1 MAKVNVADIRNIAFC
16 GHGASGKTT
25 LLDKLL
31 VLTGAVTGEPSVD
44 TGSSICD
51 FDPEEKAH
59 KRTIESSIVHMSHEG
74 KRINALDTPGY
85 ADFIGQTIGALRAV
99 ETAVIV
105 INAHSG
111 IEVNTRRVFQE
122 AGKAGVGRMIVIN
135 KMDDVNIDFPA
146 LIDNIR
152 DTFGNACAL
161 LNVPIGH
168 GSDFK
173 GVITTLDRAKDTKG
187 ALVDVAQA
195 HTQLIESIIEV
206 DEALMEKYFEGE
218 EPSHE
223 KVEELTEYAIA
234 HGTLVPIVCCS
245 AKTGVGL
252 KELLEV
258 LAHEALPPSHIQRI
272 AYKEGHKEGTEGDEI
287 KIKEDP
293 AAPLIAQVFKTRI
306 DPFVQKLTYLRI
318 YSGTLKKDDQVHIC
332 GSKKGVK
339 MGPLLEVQGAE
350 TKAVDSASAGDIVA
364 VAKMEDLHTGNCL
377 GEFEMPRIPF
387 PTPMVGLAVKP
398 KSHTDEAKLST
409 AMHKLVEE
417 DSTLKIE
424 RDVQTKELVMTGMS
438 DLHLQIIRERLHRRD
453 KLDVDTKVP
462 KIPFRE
468 TIMANAEGSYR
479 HKKQSGGRGQFGEV
493 HIRMYPL
500 PRNVTPEQFCSK
512 DKFPSM
518 KDFHFDDTHRFLW
531 INSVVG
537 GSIPGNFLPAIE
549 KGFKERIEKGVIAG
563 YTVQDVAVE
572 VHFGKHHEVDSS
584 EAAFKIAGSMAF
596 RNVFQTAKPALLEP
610 IVKMEVTVPEK
621 FMGDLYSDMSSRG
634 GRVQGTDSA
643 GGGYQTIFA
652 EVPLREV
659 TTYARTLSS
668 MTGGQGSFTMELSH
682 YDIMPSNVQQDI
694 VSKTTLQEEEEE

>member
-1 MAKVNVADIRNIAFC
+1 MAKVNVSDIRNIAFC

-44 TGSSICD
+44 NGTSICD

-59 KRTIESSIVHMSHEG
+59 KRTIESSIVHFDYDG
-74 KRINALDTPGY
+74 KRINAIDTPGY

-99 ETAVIV
+99 DTAVIV

-135 KMDDVNIDFPA
+135 KMDDANIDFPA
-146 LIDNIR
+146 LIDQIR
-152 DTFGNACAL
+152 DTFGNACSL
-161 LNVPIGH
+161 LNVPVGH
-168 GSDFK
+168 GNDFK
-173 GVITTLDRAKDTKG
+173 RVITTLDKGQDTKG
-187 ALVDVAQA
+187 ALVDVEQA
-195 HTQLIESIIEV
+195 HMQLIESIIEV

-223 KVEELTEYAIA
+223 KVEELTEQAIA
-234 HGTLVPIVCCS
+234 RGTLIPIVCCS

-258 LAHEALPPSHIQRI
+258 LAHEALPPTHVQRI

-287 KIKEDP
+287 KIQADP
-293 AAPLIAQVFKTRI
+293 AGQVIAQVFKTRT
-306 DPFVQKLTYLRI
+306 DPFVQKLTYLRV

-332 GSKKGVK
+332 NTKKSVK
-339 MGPLLEVQGAE
+339 LGPLLEVQGAE
-350 TKAVDSASAGDIVA
+350 MKPVDSASAGDIVA
-364 VAKMEDLHTGNCL
+364 IAKMEDLHTGNCL
-377 GEFEMPRIPF
+377 GEYELPRIPF

-398 KSHTDEAKLST
+398 KSHADEAKLSNSLQ
-409 AMHKLVEE
+409 KLVEE

-438 DLHLQIIRERLHRRD
+438 DLHLQILRERLLRRD
-453 KLDVDTKVP
+453 KLDVETKVP

-468 TIMANAEGSYR
+468 TIMASAEGSYR

-493 HIRMYPL
+493 HIRMFPL
-500 PRNVTPEQFCSK
+500 PRNVTPEQFVTK
-512 DKFPSM
+512 ERFPSM
-518 KDFHFDDTHRFLW
+518 KEYHFDETHRFLW
-531 INSVVG
+531 INSIVG

-572 VHFGKHHEVDSS
+572 VYFGKHHEVDSS
-584 EAAFKIAGSMAF
+584 EAAFKIAGSMVF
-596 RNVFQTAKPALLEP
+596 RNVFQAAKPTLLEP
-610 IVKMEVTVPEK
+610 IVRMEVTVPEK
-621 FMGDLYSDMSSRG
+621 YVGDLYSDMSSRG

-643 GGGYQTIFA
+643 GGGYQTIYA

-682 YDIMPSNVQQDI
+682 YDIMPSNVQQEI
-694 VSKTTLQEEEEE
+694 ISKAQLVEEEEE